1 MSNSIYVAS
10 ALVVSVLA
18 TPTAGASM
26 VTDSHGNVGY
36 DTAAECDA
44 AVNSGKAKFYGSYT
58 RKSALLRSGEKRV
71 QGMLL
76 KDLGIPPQFA
86 KSQGFQAQDYKLGAC
101 DIGSARKLGR
111 NGVAKQLK
119 GKYVPYSP
127 EMPVNVY
134 LDQSDQPV
142 RASMKNCDN
151 WFGANFPRPVSPAS
165 VAMQPSP
172 EVVAKASPPPTPSAV
187 VVPPQPEIIQAPV
200 VPVAPLVPA
209 PVQAAAEAAQGVF
222 SSKEKL
228 GAVGFAAIAAYLLTH
243 GTTGTTGTTGTN

>member
-1 MSNSIYVAS
+1 
-10 ALVVSVLA
+10 
-18 TPTAGASM
+18 M

-58 RKSALLRSGEKRV
+58 RKSALLRSDEKRV

-86 KSQGFQAQDYKLGAC
+86 KSQGFQAQNYKLGAC

-111 NGVAKQLK
+111 NGVAKQLQ

-134 LDQSDQPV
+134 LDKSDQPV

-151 WFGANFPRPVSPAS
+151 WFGANFPRPVSPAP
-165 VAMQPSP
+165 VAMQPAP
-172 EVVAKASPPPTPSAV
+172 EVVAKAPPPPTPPAV
-187 VVPPQPEIIQAPV
+187 DLPPQPEIIKAPV
-200 VPVAPLVPA
+200 DPVVPA
-209 PVQAAAEAAQGVF
+209 PVQAATVAAQGVF
-222 SSKEKL
+222 GSKEKL